1 MLKNFF
7 KKGKK
12 KFTSIMFMKRTNV
25 GSFICTS
32 SCWQIVSI
40 TALWRELVKALQFK
54 FYRRRKSVGCCCG
67 RKRIFSRQKLISQTT
82 YGLFSVINQQHIY
95 IRRSSS
101 NNNYM
106 ILQENSWL
114 SVTLVII
121 ATITTRGSIMKC
133 LMTRVVKPGIWMV
146 VFIQLAKFIHGVVH
160 KLSCQFF

>member
-1 MLKNFF
+1 MLENFF

-12 KFTSIMFMKRTNV
+12 KFTSIMVMKRINV
-25 GSFICTS
+25 GSFICTL

-54 FYRRRKSVGCCCG
+54 FYRRRKSVGCCG

-82 YGLFSVINQQHIY
+82 YGLFSVINQQQHIY
-95 IRRSSS
+95 IRSSS

-146 VFIQLAKFIHGVVH
+146 VFIQLAKVIHGGVH
-160 KLSCQFF
+160 KLCCQFF

>member
-7 KKGKK
+7 KKVKK

-82 YGLFSVINQQHIY
+82 YGLFSVINQQHID

-146 VFIQLAKFIHGVVH
+146 VFIQLAKVIHGGVH
-160 KLSCQFF
+160 KLCCQFF